1 MQNLTQNLNICSL
14 PHVFN
19 AVQAPIRRAQMIR
32 LFLISEKCADRDQ
45 LLTGFAM
52 LRRTFLAVFMAL
64 GAVSTM
70 AASKVDIADNA
81 PDSYVVKKGDTLWA
95 ISGMFLKQPWRW
107 PEVWKMNQD
116 QIRNPH
122 LIFPGQIVV
131 LDRNSGTLSL
141 GRSVGSNGNER
152 LSPKIYETDSASPI
166 ASISMDAIRPFLVEP
181 QFSDSDDSAR
191 LPTVVAAQ
199 EERVLAGAFGD
210 TIYAKNI
217 GGEDA
222 WDVYRRGK
230 PIKDP
235 VGGQILG
242 YEAQY
247 VAATRVSQP
256 SVDGK
261 ATALVVL
268 NAKQEIVAGDRL
280 APAVK
285 SDLVA
290 IPPHVPTAGFS
301 ATVASVYGS
310 VDIAGRNSV
319 IALAGGTNIG
329 LEPGHVVALAR
340 ANGDVVYRN
349 DELSENIA
357 LPDSRLGIAYVFRT
371 FDRLSYALIMD
382 SSGPVRVGDKVLVP

>member
-1 MQNLTQNLNICSL
+1 
-14 PHVFN
+14 
-19 AVQAPIRRAQMIR
+19 
-32 LFLISEKCADRDQ
+32 
-45 LLTGFAM
+45 
-52 LRRTFLAVFMAL
+52 
-64 GAVSTM
+64 M

-107 PEVWKMNQD
+107 PEVWKMNQE

-141 GRSVGSNGNER
+141 GKSVSSSSRGDER

-166 ASISMDAIRPFLVEP
+166 ASISMEAIRPFLVEP
-181 QFSDSDDSAR
+181 RFDDNDDDAR

-210 TIYAKNI
+210 TIYAKNL
-217 GGEDA
+217 GSGDA
-222 WDVYRRGK
+222 WDIYRRGK

-235 VGGQILG
+235 VGGQVLG
-242 YEAQY
+242 YEAEY
-247 VAATRVSQP
+247 VATAKVSQP
-256 SVDGK
+256 PVDGK
-261 ATALVVL
+261 AAALVVL
-268 NAKQEIVAGDRL
+268 NAKHEIVAGDRL

-285 SDLVA
+285 SDLIA
-290 IPPHVPTAGFS
+290 IPPHVPAAGLATA
-301 ATVASVYGS
+301 VASVYGG
-310 VDIAGRNSV
+310 VDFGGRNSV
-319 IALAGGTNIG
+319 VALAGGSNIG

-340 ANGDVVYRN
+340 TNGDVVYRG
-349 DELSENIA
+349 DARAENIT

-382 SSGPVRVGDKVLVP
+382 SSGPVKVGDKVLAP